1 MADLL
6 LHSPW
11 YMTSRSGWPMQRA
24 SSRVHSSLY
33 VWPSLPHTACLR
45 VMWEQSGEHTHCG
58 RPVFILH
65 TFPGLHFTP
74 SQVSAVGRKKK
85 KSTIAVVV
93 KDGVATI
100 QVDDVAAIHSL
111 HNVDSNH
118 RCLLTVTHRSG
129 VSPPGESGGG
139 WWVGSGGETD

>member
-1 MADLL
+1 MFDHYSNEADSL

-33 VWPSLPHTACLR
+33 VWPLLPHTACLR

-58 RPVFILH
+58 RPIFILQ

-74 SQVSAVGRKKK
+74 SQVSAGGKEKKK
-85 KSTIAVVV
+85 EKKKA
-93 KDGVATI
+93 
-100 QVDDVAAIHSL
+100 Q
-111 HNVDSNH
+111 
-118 RCLLTVTHRSG
+118 
-129 VSPPGESGGG
+129 
-139 WWVGSGGETD
+139 